1 MTTTIFWD
9 VTPCSLVEIY
19 RLLRE
24 TYNLFFHGTVQDGS
38 KNTTEDGNVL
48 R

>member
-1 MTTTIFWD
+1 MTTSIFWD
-9 VTPCSLVEIY
+9 VTSCSLAEIN

-24 TYNLFFHGTVQDGS
+24 TYNLFFPGTVQDGS
-38 KNTTEDGNVL
+38 KNMTEDGNVL